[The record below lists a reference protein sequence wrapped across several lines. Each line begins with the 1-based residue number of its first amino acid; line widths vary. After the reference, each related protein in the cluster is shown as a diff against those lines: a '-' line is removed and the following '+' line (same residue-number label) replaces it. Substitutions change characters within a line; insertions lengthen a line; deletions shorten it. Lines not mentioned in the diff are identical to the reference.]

1 MTDAPG
7 PVRRFRL
14 DLAYDGT
21 DFEGWQTQTGPGHD
35 KGPLRGRTVQAE
47 LEAVLSR
54 VVKAPVA
61 VVGAGRTDAGVHARG
76 QTAHFD
82 AVTRM
87 EGRHFLNALNS
98 LLPRDIRAL
107 ECIEV
112 SLGFHARFSALA
124 RVYHYHV
131 VPAASLLPWEVRYCH
146 QVDSLPAL
154 AVLNSMASA
163 LYGELD
169 FTTFTHAKE
178 TGTKNRFIYHA
189 SFFPKGSHVIFQI
202 AGNAFLWRM
211 VRSLVGTMLEFGAK
225 GNPGDFAAALNARDR
240 RRAGPTAPGN
250 GLFLHKV
257 IYDER
262 EFSF

>member
-1 MTDAPG
+1 VTEGAEA
-7 PVRRFRL
+7 RRFRL

-21 DFEGWQTQTGPGHD
+21 DFEGWQMQTGPGHT
-35 KGPLRGRTVQAE
+35 KGPLQGRTVQGE

-87 EGRHFLNALNS
+87 DGGQFLKALNS
-98 LLPRDIRAL
+98 LLPRDIRVTACR
-107 ECIEV
+107 ETE
-112 SLGFHARFSALA
+112 SAFHARFSALA
-124 RVYHYHV
+124 RVYRYHV
-131 VPAASLLPWEVRYCH
+131 VAAQTLLPWEVRYCH
-146 QVDSLPAL
+146 RVDTLPSLP
-154 AVLNSMASA
+154 VLNAMAA
-163 LYGELD
+163 RLYGELD
-169 FTTFTHAKE
+169 FTAFAHAQE
-178 TGTKNRFIYHA
+178 TGSKSRFIYHA
-189 SFFPKGSHVIFQI
+189 SFFPQGDHIVFQI

-225 GNPGDFAAALNARDR
+225 GKGADEFGAVLASRDR
-240 RRAGPTAPGN
+240 ARAGATAPGN